1 MADDVRRI
9 GDNIRAARRARG
21 MSLEVAAGLCGRT
34 KGWLSRVENGRLRLE
49 RRSDIAALAQALEVS
64 ADALL
69 GMPAPEI
76 RPDRREFSLVPLQN
90 VLLDAAPDD
99 PPDVRAR
106 PVAFLREELER
117 ADQALRKA
125 DYGAVVR
132 LLPEVIGELYV
143 HASTGTA
150 PDRDEAL
157 RLLIRACGSDG
168 TCTLRHLGETNL
180 AWISG
185 ERAREAAELLGD
197 PIWAGAAAFG
207 RAHARSSTN
216 RPRALMTSA
225 RAADTVEPH
234 VGDDRFSREVYGML
248 RLSSALACQVVDDH
262 DGARQHAAEAARIAE
277 PLGDAP
283 DAWELFGP
291 ANVGVWRTSL
301 AVEAGEPGEALTHA
315 DAVEPRALA
324 SNNRRGALRIERARA
339 HAMLGH
345 NAEAVR
351 ELRQAERLSPQQ
363 VHNHPLIRDLI
374 ADLLTRAPGRDLRGL
389 AWRMNLA

>member
-21 MSLEVAAGLCGRT
+21 MSLEVAAGLCGHT

-76 RPDRREFSLVPLQN
+76 RPDRREFSLVPMQN

-99 PPDVRAR
+99 PPDTPAR
-106 PVAFLREELER
+106 PVAALHEELLRLE
-117 ADQALRKA
+117 QAHRQG
-125 DYGAVVR
+125 DMGTMIR
-132 LLPEVIGELYV
+132 GLPSIIGELYV
-143 HASTGTA
+143 HASGEGRS
-150 PDRDEAL
+150 RDEAL
-157 RLLIRACGSDG
+157 KLVICACGSDA
-168 TCTLRHLGETNL
+168 TCTLRFLGETNL

-197 PIWAGAAAFG
+197 PVWTGAAAFG

-216 RPRALMTSA
+216 KPRALMTSA

-248 RLSSALACQVVDDH
+248 RLSSALACQVENDH
-262 DGARQHAAEAARIAE
+262 DGARHHAAEAARIAE

-324 SNNRRGALRIERARA
+324 SNNRRAALRIERARA
-339 HAMLGH
+339 HAMLGR

-363 VHNHPLIRDLI
+363 VHNHPLIKDLV
-374 ADLLTRAPGRDLRGL
+374 ADLVTRAPGRDLRGL